1 MMKKMSSVDTPLQT
15 CNLLKQKQIQLQ
27 QPYIV
32 LSASRSR
39 DSQLPPGYLNK

>member
-15 CNLLKQKQIQLQ
+15 TNLLKQKQIQLQ

-32 LSASRSR
+32 LSASRSK
-39 DSQLPPGYLNK
+39 DPQLPPGYLN